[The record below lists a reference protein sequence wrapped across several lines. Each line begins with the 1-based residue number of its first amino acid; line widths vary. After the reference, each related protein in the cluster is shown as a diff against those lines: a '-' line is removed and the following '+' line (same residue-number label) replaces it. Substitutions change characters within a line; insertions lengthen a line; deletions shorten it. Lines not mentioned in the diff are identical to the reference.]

1 MLLKIVFRIKSA
13 LSRNF
18 ESSEQNEKLWRSFN
32 LEIYNTVGLCQ
43 ISDKNFGWNYH
54 FYNQTDSIFTELIN
68 WVKPKPILIY
78 NQNDFVIIFIF
89 SFSVVGVKVCIAKYL
104 GWNKIDYISSIEHT
118 HYDIQKICQSN
129 LRFGY
134 QKGRSYG
141 QQPEIF
147 CPRVVSTKLSFWGT
161 KTSLKKCLIC
171 EVYLKMKVF
180 L

>member
-1 MLLKIVFRIKSA
+1 MKLSFLQPDWLDIHRIHQ
-13 LSRNF
+13 LS
-18 ESSEQNEKLWRSFN
+18 K
-32 LEIYNTVGLCQ
+32 T
-43 ISDKNFGWNYH
+43 
-54 FYNQTDSIFTELIN
+54 
-68 WVKPKPILIY
+68 KPILIY

-147 CPRVVSTKLSFWGT
+147 YPRVVSTKLSFWGT
-161 KTSLKKCLIC
+161 KTSFKKCLIC